1 MKKPAIAS
9 WEKWVLM
16 TVIIFGLSGIVVWFN
31 LRVFGLADGAPYI
44 AVVGLVALASLLIT
58 RHVRRYP
65 VVFSFV
71 VAAFIFEVLLTVSL
85 CINAIYSL
93 STMRAMSVAGIGE
106 ERMTQNLKIV
116 SDLKTA
122 TVQRDALNVLK
133 STAQPTRSGVFSEN
147 ERILRLIMFVE
158 LGLSGLAI
166 FGLIG
171 ISIFDKNENGN
182 QDSVEAAPTASL
194 PSVSPALPVARSPIF
209 AKSEK
214 PARPQ

>member
-71 VAAFIFEVLLTVSL
+71 VAAYIFEVLLTVCL
-85 CINAIYSL
+85 CVNAVYSL
-93 STMRAMSVAGIGE
+93 SVLRAMSVAG
-106 ERMTQNLKIV
+106 MSDASLSQNLKIV
-116 SDLKTA
+116 GDLKTA
-122 TVQRDALNVLK
+122 TVQRDALTLLK
-133 STAQPTRSGVFSEN
+133 STAQPTRAEVFSEH
-147 ERILRLIMFVE
+147 ERILRLIMLVE

-171 ISIFDKNENGN
+171 ISIFDKNEKGIP
-182 QDSVEAAPTASL
+182 DSVEAEPTASL

-214 PARPQ
+214 IARPQ